1 MTIEPDVK
9 DYLPFLE
16 HDEACQS
23 HTQHQDKADD
33 GPDDDL
39 DDMQRIACSTSPP
52 GQWVKFQVKNKN
64 KLHTINLLS
73 WDQYAALWS

>member
-52 GQWVKFQVKNKN
+52 GQ
-64 KLHTINLLS
+64 
-73 WDQYAALWS
+73 